1 MPTVSRSLFSRVPV
15 LGQWRLRAY
24 KLVTAPSL
32 KRSRGAPPS
41 AAEPAALQGR
51 APGLAPAAQLAR
63 LPHAEPYWRGVFE
76 SCAIGIALTD
86 TSGRFLDANPALQAM
101 LGWNAETLCGMA
113 LEDVMRPAE
122 RQALQGPLA
131 ELGSGRRQRERVQG
145 RCRRQDGSWFWA
157 DISLSLL
164 SGTPRTVV
172 CTVEDVTE
180 RRRSQD
186 ESRELASLVEN
197 STDFIC
203 IAALAGQMR
212 FVNAAGRR
220 MMGLRADAPAHT
232 TSLLDYIAAQDHAQ
246 YRGEIL
252 PALLV
257 TGLWEGET
265 RFRHFRS
272 GALMPM
278 WHHAFLIRDPGSEHP
293 VAMGMISRNLSER
306 RSTQAELLALKNDL
320 ATELEAMK
328 RLHELGTRLLA
339 IEGLEPL
346 LEEILSCMMALQD
359 ADFGCV
365 QFYNADSD
373 TLEMVTHRNFP
384 PAIAARFAVVSD
396 ESTPCG
402 MAMRRRA
409 RVIIEDMR
417 TDPDFAPN
425 RDVVESVGMRSA
437 LSTPL
442 FARSGE
448 LLGMI
453 TTHLRRT
460 HRPSEHELRVADL
473 CARQAAQLIERKRV
487 ETALRRSE
495 ACLTVA
501 EGISHTSSWAWN
513 VARRELHW
521 SREHFALFGIEPGSC
536 KPTPDTTLPYIHPDD
551 LGTIHAERKALSEGR
566 IAKAEYRIVRTD
578 GEVRHVQSLSH
589 PIINEAGKVTDYVG
603 TVTDVTERKRSEE
616 ALAQAHEEL
625 AQLTRVMSMGELAAS
640 VAHEINQ
647 PLAAIVTNGQAC
659 LRWLTRETPNLEEAR
674 AAAERTV
681 RDGIR
686 AGAVIQRIR
695 ALSSRTASHTAW
707 LEMNEVIQQALQLG
721 HTELQRHDP
730 VLRVQLAGN
739 LPPVHGDRIQLQQV
753 VLNLLRNGM
762 EAMQGVDDRPREL
775 LIRSHLADGDQVPE
789 PDAVHVVVDVSDSGV
804 GLNPGTAERLF
815 DAFFTTKSEG
825 MGLGLAISRRI
836 LEAHGGR
843 LWVTPNRD
851 HGVTVS
857 FSVPAG
863 MPEQ

>member
-1 MPTVSRSLFSRVPV
+1 M
-15 LGQWRLRAY
+15 LGQLRLRAY
-24 KLVTAPSL
+24 KLVAAHSPTRSSAPSSTVAEPPVTHG
-32 KRSRGAPPS
+32 RPPGHVPPS
-41 AAEPAALQGR
+41 
-51 APGLAPAAQLAR
+51 PGAK
-63 LPHAEPYWRGVFE
+63 LPHAEPHWRGVFE
-76 SCAIGIALTD
+76 SCAIGLALTD
-86 TSGRFLDANPALQAM
+86 VQGHFLDANPALQAM
-101 LGWNAETLCGMA
+101 LGWTAEALGSMTLA
-113 LEDVMRPAE
+113 DVMRPAE
-122 RQALQGPLA
+122 QQALHSPLA
-131 ELGSGRRQRERVQG
+131 ALASGRSQRERVQG

-164 SGTPRTVV
+164 SGTPRTLV

-265 RFRHFRS
+265 RFRHFRT
-272 GALMPM
+272 GTLIPM

-293 VAMGMISRNLSER
+293 VAMGMISRNLCECR
-306 RSTQAELLALKNDL
+306 CTQAELLALKNDL

-339 IEGLEPL
+339 IDGLEPL
-346 LEEILSCMMALQD
+346 LEEILNCMMALQD

-373 TLEMVTHRNFP
+373 ALEMVTHRNFP
-384 PAIAARFAVVSD
+384 PEIATRFAVVRD
-396 ESTPCG
+396 GSTPCG
-402 MAMRRRA
+402 MAMRRRE

-417 TDPDFAPN
+417 TDPDFAAN
-425 RDVVESVGMRSA
+425 RDIVELVGMRSA

-442 FARSGE
+442 FARNGE

-460 HRPSEHELRVADL
+460 HRPSEHELRLADL

-495 ACLTVA
+495 ACLA
-501 EGISHTSSWAWN
+501 AGESLGHTGSWAWN
-513 VARRELHW
+513 LARRDLYW
-521 SREHFALFGIEPGSC
+521 SHEHFALFGLDPATY
-536 KPTPDTTLPYIHPDD
+536 KPTLEGCMELVHPDD
-551 LGTIHAERKALSEGR
+551 LNVINDYKQVMMEHKAAQVEF
-566 IAKAEYRIVRTD
+566 RIVRPD
-578 GEVRHVQSLSH
+578 GEVRHMLGLSH
-589 PIINEAGKVTDYVG
+589 PILDDSGKLTDYVG
-603 TVTDVTERKRSEE
+603 TVTDITDRKRSEE

-659 LRWLTRETPNLEEAR
+659 LRWLTRDTPNLDEAR

-695 ALSSRTASHTAW
+695 ALSTRTASHAAW
-707 LEMNEVIQQALQLG
+707 LDLNEVIQQALQLG

-730 VLRVQLAGN
+730 TLRVELASN
-739 LPPVHGDRIQLQQV
+739 LPQVHGDRIQLQQV

-762 EAMQGVDDRPREL
+762 EAMQGVEGRPREL
-775 LIRSHLADGDQVPE
+775 LVRSRVATGEQAPE
-789 PDAVHVVVDVSDSGV
+789 SGAEHVVVDVSDSGI
-804 GLNPGTAERLF
+804 GLNPGTADRLF

-843 LWVTPNRD
+843 LWVAPNST

-857 FSVPAG
+857 FSVPTG
-863 MPEQ
+863 VSEQ

>member
-1 MPTVSRSLFSRVPV
+1 M

-24 KLVTAPSL
+24 KLVTAHSL
-32 KRSRGAPPS
+32 TRPRGASPS
-41 AAEPAALQGR
+41 AAEPAANHGR
-51 APGLAPAAQLAR
+51 PPGHAPAAHLAR

-86 TSGRFLDANPALQAM
+86 TSGHFLDANPALQAM
-101 LGWNAETLCGMA
+101 LGWNAETLCGMTLA
-113 LEDVMRPAE
+113 DVMRPAE

-131 ELGSGRRQRERVQG
+131 ELCSGRRQRERVQG

-164 SGTPRTVV
+164 AGAPRTVV

-373 TLEMVTHRNFP
+373 ALELVTHRNLP
-384 PAIAARFAVVSD
+384 PAVAARFAVVSD
-396 ESTPCG
+396 CSTSCG
-402 MAMRRRA
+402 MAMRRRE

-453 TTHLRRT
+453 TTHLRRP

-495 ACLTVA
+495 ACLA
-501 EGISHTSSWAWN
+501 AGEGLSHTGSWAWN
-513 VARRELHW
+513 LARRDLYW
-521 SREHFALFGIEPGSC
+521 SHEHFALYGLDPATY
-536 KPTPDTTLPYIHPDD
+536 KPTPDSCVSMVHPDD
-551 LGTIHAERKALSEGR
+551 TGLIHNYRKAMMENKV
-566 IAKAEYRIVRTD
+566 AQAEYRIVRPD
-578 GEVRHVQSLSH
+578 GEVRHMHGLSH
-589 PIINEAGKVTDYVG
+589 PIFDDKGKLTDYVG
-603 TVTDVTERKRSEE
+603 TVTDITERNRSEE
-616 ALAQAHEEL
+616 ALAQAHDEL

-730 VLRVQLAGN
+730 ALRVELAGN
-739 LPPVHGDRIQLQQV
+739 LPPVRGDRIQLQQV

-762 EAMQGVDDRPREL
+762 EAMNGVSDRPREL
-775 LIRSHLADGDQVPE
+775 LIRSRLATGGQM
-789 PDAVHVVVDVSDSGV
+789 PDPSAEHVVVEVSDSGV
-804 GLNPGTAERLF
+804 GVNPGTAERLF

-843 LWVTPNRD
+843 LWVAPNRC

-857 FSVPAG
+857 FSVPVG
-863 MPEQ
+863 MTDQ

>member
-1 MPTVSRSLFSRVPV
+1 M
-15 LGQWRLRAY
+15 LGQLRLRAY
-24 KLVTAPSL
+24 KLVGAHSLTRSRAPS
-32 KRSRGAPPS
+32 SN
-41 AAEPAALQGR
+41 AEPPVAHGR
-51 APGLAPAAQLAR
+51 PPGHAPTSLNAKI
-63 LPHAEPYWRGVFE
+63 PHAEPFWRGVFE

-86 TSGRFLDANPALQAM
+86 AEGHFLDANPALQAM
-101 LGWNAETLCGMA
+101 LGWTAEALCGMTLA
-113 LEDVMRPAE
+113 DVMRPAE
-122 RQALQGPLA
+122 RQALHGPLV
-131 ELGSGRRQRERVQG
+131 ELASGRCQRDRVQG

-164 SGTPRTVV
+164 SGTPRTLV

-265 RFRHFRS
+265 RFRHFRT
-272 GALMPM
+272 GTLIPM

-293 VAMGMISRNLSER
+293 VAMGMISRNLCER
-306 RSTQAELLALKNDL
+306 RRTQAELLALKNDL

-339 IEGLEPL
+339 IDGLEPL
-346 LEEILSCMMALQD
+346 LEEILNCMMALQD

-373 TLEMVTHRNFP
+373 ALELVTHRNFP
-384 PAIAARFAVVSD
+384 PELAARFAVVRD
-396 ESTPCG
+396 CGTPCG
-402 MAMRRRA
+402 MAMRRRE

-417 TDPDFAPN
+417 TDPDFAAN
-425 RDVVESVGMRSA
+425 RDIVELVGMRSA

-442 FARSGE
+442 FARNGE

-460 HRPSEHELRVADL
+460 HRPSEHELRLADL

-495 ACLTVA
+495 ACLA
-501 EGISHTSSWAWN
+501 AGESLGHTGSWAWN
-513 VARRELHW
+513 LARRDLYW
-521 SREHFALFGIEPGSC
+521 SHEHFALFGLDPASYR
-536 KPTPDTTLPYIHPDD
+536 PTPESCMELIHPDD
-551 LGTIHAERKALSEGR
+551 LNAINDYKQAMVEHKVAQVEF
-566 IAKAEYRIVRTD
+566 RIVRPD
-578 GEVRHVQSLSH
+578 GEVRHMLGLSH
-589 PIINEAGKVTDYVG
+589 PIFDDSGKLTDYVG
-603 TVTDVTERKRSEE
+603 TVTDITDRKRSEE

-695 ALSSRTASHTAW
+695 ALSTRTASHAAW
-707 LEMNEVIQQALQLG
+707 LDINDVIQQALQLG

-730 VLRVQLAGN
+730 ALRVELAGT

-762 EAMQGVDDRPREL
+762 EAMQAVGDRPHEL
-775 LIRSHLADGDQVPE
+775 LVRSRMAMTTSGQMPE
-789 PDAVHVVVDVSDSGV
+789 SGTEHVVVEVSDSGI

-843 LWVTPNRD
+843 LWVAPNRT

>member
-24 KLVTAPSL
+24 KLVTAHSPD
-32 KRSRGAPPS
+32 RTRGASSP
-41 AAEPAALQGR
+41 AAEAAAAHGR
-51 APGLAPAAQLAR
+51 STGHAPAAQVAR

-86 TSGRFLDANPALQAM
+86 ASGHFLDANPALQAM
-101 LGWNAETLCGMA
+101 LGWNAEALSGMTLA
-113 LEDVMRPAE
+113 EVMRPAE

-131 ELGSGRRQRERVQG
+131 DLGSGRRQRERVQG

-164 SGTPRTVV
+164 SDTPRTLV

-272 GALMPM
+272 GTLMPM

-346 LEEILSCMMALQD
+346 LEEILNCMMALQD

-365 QFYNADSD
+365 QFYNADKD
-373 TLEMVTHRNFP
+373 ALELVTHCNFP
-384 PAIAARFAVVSD
+384 PALAARFATVSD
-396 ESTPCG
+396 CSTPCG
-402 MAMRRRA
+402 MAMRRRE

-442 FARSGE
+442 FARNGE

-513 VARRELHW
+513 VARREMHW
-521 SREHFALFGIEPGSC
+521 SREHFALFGLEPGSC
-536 KPTPDTTLPYIHPDD
+536 KPTPETSLPYIHPDD
-551 LGTIHAERKALSEGR
+551 LATIHAAQTALSEGR
-566 IAKAEYRIVRTD
+566 VVKAEYRIVRTD
-578 GEVRHVQSLSH
+578 GEIRHVQSLSH
-589 PIINEAGKVTDYVG
+589 PIVNEAGKVTDYVG

-762 EAMQGVDDRPREL
+762 EAMQGVGDRPREL
-775 LIRSHLADGDQVPE
+775 LIRSRLASSGQMPE
-789 PDAVHVVVDVSDSGV
+789 SDAEHVVVEVSDTGV

-843 LWVTPNRD
+843 LWVAPNRD

-857 FSVPAG
+857 FCVPVG
-863 MPEQ
+863 MSEQ

>member
-1 MPTVSRSLFSRVPV
+1 
-15 LGQWRLRAY
+15 
-24 KLVTAPSL
+24 
-32 KRSRGAPPS
+32 
-41 AAEPAALQGR
+41 
-51 APGLAPAAQLAR
+51 
-63 LPHAEPYWRGVFE
+63 
-76 SCAIGIALTD
+76 
-86 TSGRFLDANPALQAM
+86 
-101 LGWNAETLCGMA
+101 
-113 LEDVMRPAE
+113 
-122 RQALQGPLA
+122 
-131 ELGSGRRQRERVQG
+131 
-145 RCRRQDGSWFWA
+145 
-157 DISLSLL
+157 
-164 SGTPRTVV
+164 
-172 CTVEDVTE
+172 
-180 RRRSQD
+180 
-186 ESRELASLVEN
+186 
-197 STDFIC
+197 
-203 IAALAGQMR
+203 
-212 FVNAAGRR
+212 
-220 MMGLRADAPAHT
+220 
-232 TSLLDYIAAQDHAQ
+232 
-246 YRGEIL
+246 
-252 PALLV
+252 
-257 TGLWEGET
+257 
-265 RFRHFRS
+265 
-272 GALMPM
+272 M

-551 LGTIHAERKALSEGR
+551 LGTVHAERKALSEGR